1 MDKLK
6 IIEVKE
12 SVFADND
19 REASRLREGLK
30 REKTFLLNLM
40 SSPGSGKTTT
50 LVRTIEG
57 LKDDLRIGVME
68 GRVCGLSSATPVGCV
83 TWTQG

>member
-40 SSPGSGKTTT
+40 S
-50 LVRTIEG
+50 
-57 LKDDLRIGVME
+57 
-68 GRVCGLSSATPVGCV
+68 A
-83 TWTQG
+83 